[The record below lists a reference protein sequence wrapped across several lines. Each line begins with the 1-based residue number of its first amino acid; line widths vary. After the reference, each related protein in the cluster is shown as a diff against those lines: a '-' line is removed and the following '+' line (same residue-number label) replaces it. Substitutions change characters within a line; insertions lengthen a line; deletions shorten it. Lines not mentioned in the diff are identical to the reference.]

1 MSFEPEA
8 GPELDH
14 VIEVVAEGLDAVDV
28 GDDHQ
33 LAEPDEQVRPTGG
46 VVIEQVDQISA
57 TLCQKKTNL
66 SFSSFVT
73 DSI

>member
-14 VIEVVAEGLDAVDV
+14 VIEVIAEGLDAVDV
-28 GDDHQ
+28 GDDDQ

-46 VVIEQVDQISA
+46 VVIKQVDQISA
-57 TLCQKKTNL
+57 TLCQNFFFN
-66 SFSSFVT
+66 FSSFVT